1 MPFPFRRKNKSPE
14 AREAPDAVKAA
25 EAPEAQDV
33 PEAIE
38 GAEAVEAANAVE
50 AAEAPETQD
59 MPEAVEGA
67 EAVEAANAVEAD
79 EASEIPE
86 VFETPDVPEAPD
98 SVGSIPADE
107 TTEDSPLEPV
117 APEPA
122 APGNEVAPQRRRPTG
137 SPVRGLGGGSIVT
150 VSLDHDVIRV
160 VVFRGKQVV
169 GWGTASADES
179 PGDDGDDDLP
189 GEKQASRVLALLEQ
203 LKVRGGRVVTDLPL
217 NAPLL
222 RHLHVPKMRRRYLQD
237 VIEAEVKETIP
248 FSLEEIDLAWH
259 AQKNGAGEDVVAAA
273 VSKQTMDTHVQL
285 LADAG
290 LRPRA
295 VYPRALALAHA
306 ADIAEG
312 IVTVVEPTRA
322 SFVLVRGR
330 VPQAVYEVDLKA
342 KSASVADQAQAVARA
357 VEEVAGFAQS
367 LDHAGSD
374 QPLPVVLTG
383 QSSSE
388 GPLSD
393 QLRQTLQREVLP
405 LEPPLQYPD
414 HFAPNEYAVNLGLA
428 LTDGARRSGRGKS
441 AAGVVPTVNLLPKRY
456 LPRPLPVRPIAV
468 VVGLV
473 LLGLLAFVAGNQADS
488 KAGEAAALSAQL
500 DRLQLQERQLR
511 LNRGIAQ
518 GIERDTVVAAGL
530 TVALEGQL
538 ADLEVDMGTL
548 MARLEMLTEG
558 ALPSGVTLSAIAQQG
573 GSFSLTG
580 SATSYQDALDYMT
593 NLRASG
599 LFTDARLQ
607 EVTAS
612 GGGQSDPQ
620 RQGIVTV
627 AFQAKAFTAVSEGED
642 ADDRSR

>member
-14 AREAPDAVKAA
+14 ARESPDAVEAAEAPEAQNVPEAVEAA

-33 PEAIE
+33 PE
-38 GAEAVEAANAVE
+38 
-50 AAEAPETQD
+50 P
-59 MPEAVEGA
+59 VEGA
-67 EAVEAANAVEAD
+67 EAPEAQ
-79 EASEIPE
+79 
-86 VFETPDVPEAPD
+86 DVPEAPD

-107 TTEDSPLEPV
+107 TTEDPSLEPV

-137 SPVRGLGGGSIVT
+137 SPVRGLVGGSIVT

-160 VVFRGKQVV
+160 VVFRGKRVV
-169 GWGTASADES
+169 GWGTASVDES
-179 PGDDGDDDLP
+179 PDHDGDDGLP

-217 NAPLL
+217 SAPLL
-222 RHLHVPKMRRRYLQD
+222 RHLHLPKMRRRYLQD
-237 VIEAEVKETIP
+237 VIEAEVNETLP

-259 AQKNGAGEDVVAAA
+259 AQKNGTGQDVMAVA
-273 VSKQTMDTHVQL
+273 VSKQTMDAHVQL

-290 LRPRA
+290 LRPKA

-322 SFVLVRGR
+322 FFVLVRGR
-330 VPQAVYEVDLKA
+330 VPQAVYEVDLKS

-367 LDHAGSD
+367 LDGAGSD

-383 QSSSE
+383 QSSNE
-388 GPLSD
+388 GPLSA
-393 QLRQTLQREVLP
+393 QLRQTLQREILP

-441 AAGVVPTVNLLPKRY
+441 AALAVPTLNLLPKRY

-473 LLGLLAFVAGNQADS
+473 LLGLLAFAAGNQADS
-488 KAGEAAALSAQL
+488 KAGEAVALSAQL
-500 DRLQLQERQLR
+500 DRLHLQERQLTLDR
-511 LNRGIAQ
+511 RIGQ
-518 GIERDTVVAAGL
+518 GIEKDTAVAAGL
-530 TVALEGQL
+530 TMALEGQL
-538 ADLEVDMGTL
+538 ADLEVEIGTL

-558 ALPSGVTLSAIAQQG
+558 ALPSGVTLSGVAQRG
-573 GSFSLTG
+573 DSFSLTG
-580 SATSYQDALDYMT
+580 TAASYEDALDYMT
-593 NLRASG
+593 NLRASS
-599 LFTDARLQ
+599 LFIDASLQ
-607 EVTAS
+607 EVTSS
-612 GGGQSDPQ
+612 GGGRSDPQ
-620 RQGIVTV
+620 GQDIQT
-627 AFQAKAFTAVSEGED
+627 ASFQAKAFTALSKGDD
-642 ADDRSR
+642 ADDGSR